1 MAAQLA
7 RNAVRVD
14 IEDRN
19 GTVESA
25 RREEVAL
32 MAEAQ
37 AGRMAAAFFVSLP
50 LTQSQRAFR
59 SRDK

>member
-1 MAAQLA
+1 
-7 RNAVRVD
+7 
-14 IEDRN
+14 
-19 GTVESA
+19 
-25 RREEVAL
+25 